1 MNESIFNY
9 AKRLVKHSSIY
20 GLGTILHRA
29 VAIVLLPLYTDYLSP
44 DKYGDLDL
52 FFITSTFLFMIM
64 QFGMGSAI
72 FRSIIYKTNSHPGT
86 ILTTAFFF
94 LIGINSI
101 VVFLL
106 CLLAEPLS
114 RAIFETSDYAS
125 LLQILFFTDFF
136 LVMTDL
142 AQTKLRI
149 DERST
154 LFAFISLGNFVVGL
168 ILTILFLAVMKWG
181 IAGILWAQLITSVIF
196 TFVNLSV
203 IFKDFQLKFSFH
215 DLIEMLDFGLPM
227 VPASLAIIVLMLS
240 SRYFLKHLGSDADEV
255 GVFAVGYRVAQV
267 ISLTVNAFQ
276 LAWPTLLFTIA
287 KGENAQ
293 NTFSKILNYLVFV
306 MVTFSLAIS
315 VFSRELVLLFTQPKY
330 LDAHLVIPLIAFA
343 NILWGIFYVT
353 CIGIQLKKKT
363 MYIAIITGIA
373 AVLSLGLNYWLIS
386 IPGFSLMGAAVAG
399 IIANLLVVV
408 PILLISL
415 HLYYIHY
422 EYGKILFFTLL
433 AIATYFAGTLIPTEK
448 LVVVLLAK
456 TGLMSLF
463 LIIVYFSNY
472 FSSNEIEK
480 IKQFIK
486 EAVTLITSRIQ
497 RS

>member
-1 MNESIFNY
+1 MNESIFTY
-9 AKRLVKHSSIY
+9 SKRLVKHSSIY
-20 GLGTILHRA
+20 GLGAILNRA
-29 VAIVLLPLYTDYLSP
+29 VAIVLLPLYTYYLP
-44 DKYGDLDL
+44 LDEYGNLEL
-52 FFITSTFLFMIM
+52 FFTTSTFLFIIL

-72 FRSIIYKTNSHPGT
+72 FRSIIYKTHSQPGS

-94 LIGINSI
+94 LISVNLIL
-101 VVFLL
+101 VFLL
-106 CLLAEPLS
+106 CFWAEPLS
-114 RAIFETSDYAS
+114 RAIFETSEYAS
-125 LLQILFFTDFF
+125 LLQILFITDFF

-154 LFAFISLGNFVVGL
+154 LFAFISLGNFILGL
-168 ILTILFLAVMKWG
+168 ILTVVFLSVMKWG

-196 TFVNLSV
+196 TIVNIGF
-203 IFKDFQLKFSFH
+203 IFKDFHLKFSFH
-215 DLIEMLDFGLPM
+215 ELKDMLGFGLPM
-227 VPASLAIIVLMLS
+227 VPASLAIIMLMLS
-240 SRYFLKHLGSDADEV
+240 SRYFLKHLGSDDDV
-255 GVFAVGYRVAQV
+255 GIFSVGYRVAQV

-315 VFSRELVLLFTQPKY
+315 LFSRELVLIFTQPKY
-330 LDAHLVIPLIAFA
+330 LDAHLVIPLITIA

-363 MYIAIITGIA
+363 MYIAIVTGIA

-399 IIANLLVVV
+399 IIANLIVII

-422 EYGKILFFTLL
+422 EYGKILYFTLI
-433 AIATYFAGTLIPTEK
+433 AIATYLVGTLIPTEN
-448 LVVVLLAK
+448 LVIVLLAK
-456 TGLMSLF
+456 TGLMLLF
-463 LIIVYFSNY
+463 LVIIYFSNY